1 MFKCGD
7 DRELLENRSMWSKR
21 EPLVL
26 SSQECN
32 APSSGAGQHAVR
44 TGLGLL

>member
-7 DRELLENRSMWSKR
+7 DRELLENWSMWSKL
-21 EPLVL
+21 EPLML

-32 APSSGAGQHAVR
+32 APSSGVGQHAVR
-44 TGLGLL
+44 SGLGLL